1 MLANQD
7 YRAFRVG
14 ERVLQLDYQFSR
26 LGVWDTSIA
35 ASNAKSN
42 NSQATLHFFGEVPK
56 RLQVNPNGTYIIG
69 YA

>member
-1 MLANQD
+1 MLVNQD
-7 YRAFRVG
+7 YRAFRLG

-26 LGVWDTSIA
+26 LGVFNANVATS
-35 ASNAKSN
+35 NGKSN

-56 RLQVNPNGTYIIG
+56 RLQVNPNGAYIIG